1 MLIKAVQTINPS
13 FQACQIRG
21 NLLELSLLL
30 SHFAGAAKT
39 YYKTLSQGESLERR
53 SKADTRKKARR
64 QKGRLMRVSNK
75 SPCFNPLT
83 RKGQYT
89 GHFTKCTENAKA
101 SILAATTRNQTN
113 SHSFNLARPR
123 IKVFIYYYSPLNSV

>member
-1 MLIKAVQTINPS
+1 MHIFANPVTIIDWS
-13 FQACQIRG
+13 VIEFVCIRVIQIIANEYG
-21 NLLELSLLL
+21 
-30 SHFAGAAKT
+30 
-39 YYKTLSQGESLERR
+39 
-53 SKADTRKKARR
+53 
-64 QKGRLMRVSNK
+64 
-75 SPCFNPLT
+75 FNPLT

-113 SHSFNLARPR
+113 SHSFNLARLR